1 MRFFHFYRSLSFFL
15 QVWQY
20 LFVYFACAFASNYGH
35 SFLVYLQLSAMFSRS
50 LTFSVP
56 PRSFAFTLLSSLNS
70 SIYPLC
76 ALLACCDVHKL
87 FNGCTQFAFGACE
100 LSVRTTATA
109 AAAAGEYSKSLT
121 KRLSKTDPTIITII
135 RCFAF

>member
-35 SFLVYLQLSAMFSRS
+35 SFLVYLQLSAM
-50 LTFSVP
+50 FSVP

-100 LSVRTTATA
+100 LIVCSSQQQARV
-109 AAAAGEYSKSLT
+109 YSKSLT